1 MKSIIIGSDS
11 SGGGKTTFTLGLM
24 KALKNREL
32 SVQGYKVGPDYIDPA
47 FHKEVTNIESRNL
60 DVHLMG
66 KEGVIYSY
74 KKGYGDVGIIEGVM
88 GLYDGI
94 GAGEEAS
101 TYDISKI
108 LNDMPIILVLSPK
121 GQSSTICAV
130 IKGLKDYKNAN
141 IAGIVLNSVSEK
153 YYNLLKYSIE
163 KNCNIKVFGYI
174 PKNDEI
180 SLSSR
185 HLGLVQSMEVL
196 NLNDKIEL
204 CGKMVEQY
212 VNVDEIINSMK
223 EFKCNDDNNTYSQL
237 NLKDKNLRIGIAKDK
252 AFNFYYKDNIELLEQ
267 IGEIIY
273 FSPMKDKSIP
283 ENLDFLYLG
292 GGYPEVFRK
301 ELTSNETM
309 RNSINTALN
318 NGLRCY
324 AECGGFMY
332 LTEEIEGDAMIGFFQ
347 GKSFMTKR
355 LQRFGYCRV
364 KVDEKVFGHE
374 IEINAHEF
382 HKSCVESNEETIYTV
397 EKKQYNNELITW
409 NCGYAKKNTVAGYA
423 HINFLGNIDFLKSVI
438 GYNII

>member
-1 MKSIIIGSDS
+1 MW
-11 SGGGKTTFTLGLM
+11 
-24 KALKNREL
+24 KNGRA
-32 SVQGYKVGPDYIDPA
+32 I
-47 FHKEVTNIESRNL
+47 
-60 DVHLMG
+60 
-66 KEGVIYSY
+66 
-74 KKGYGDVGIIEGVM
+74 
-88 GLYDGI
+88 
-94 GAGEEAS
+94 
-101 TYDISKI
+101 
-108 LNDMPIILVLSPK
+108 
-121 GQSSTICAV
+121 
-130 IKGLKDYKNAN
+130 
-141 IAGIVLNSVSEK
+141 
-153 YYNLLKYSIE
+153 
-163 KNCNIKVFGYI
+163 
-174 PKNDEI
+174 
-180 SLSSR
+180 
-185 HLGLVQSMEVL
+185 
-196 NLNDKIEL
+196 
-204 CGKMVEQY
+204 
-212 VNVDEIINSMK
+212 IINSMK
-223 EFKCNDDNNTYSQL
+223 EFKCNNDNNTYSRL

-252 AFNFYYKDNIELLEQ
+252 AFSFYYKDNIEFLEQ

-309 RNSINTALN
+309 RSSINTALN

-382 HKSCVESNEETIYTV
+382 HKSCVESNEKTVYTV
-397 EKKQYNNELITW
+397 EKKQYNNELISW